1 MQDVTISPDGKI
13 ALPEDALEALSVK
26 PGDKLRFSISGNK
39 VKVVSPRPATQS
51 ADTQPYETP
60 PKVPINPDRQIILPQ
75 SALEALS
82 LKQGRQV
89 RIFISEGVVSIEPV
103 HVLKRP
109 DGTSPKDD
117 RPKMHDKEPVSI
129 RKATIGK
136 GGQLVLPEAA
146 LEAISLHPGD
156 QVRLF
161 ISEGEVGVM
170 PVRSL
175 KQLFGSLKY
184 DGPPIS
190 LEQMNEDI
198 ARAACQSASA
208 RY

>member
-1 MQDVTISPDGKI
+1 MHESIITADGRI
-13 ALPEDALEALSVK
+13 TLPEPVRKALSLK
-26 PGDKLRFSISGNK
+26 PGDKVRFFLSEGK
-39 VKVVSPRPATQS
+39 DTAVSVRPATQPPVTPS
-51 ADTQPYETP
+51 YEGP
-60 PKVPINPDRQIILPQ
+60 PKVPIDPDRQIILPQ

-82 LKQGRQV
+82 LEQGGEA
-89 RIFISEGVVSIEPV
+89 RIFISEGVVSVEPV
-103 HVLKRP
+103 NPVKRP

-117 RPKMHDKEPVSI
+117 RPKMHDKEPVSM

-136 GGQLVLPEAA
+136 EGRLVLPEAA
-146 LEAISLHPGD
+146 LEAISMHPGD

-198 ARAACQSASA
+198 ARAACESAGA